1 MMPDYQCVTRMAVAS
16 SRLPGFVPFRCRIV
30 GKRCKKT
37 SFFCT
42 VLKNLNKRG
51 KIRPFF
57 TPFCSL
63 FGYGIF
69 CCQVVQYGGTQSHA
83 NRIRLKTE
91 WWSREPY
98 GSEWW
103 LTTEVTLI
111 TSVVAAHSLN
121 LAETYSLVSPYFD
134 KSDNLHFNGDYHKML
149 ACSHFVWI
157 NIRKAREQ
165 SRPCCSTPS
174 VVWGKIKKQT
184 SLLGKRC
191 LLLLV
196 AFLIHT
202 TLQR

>member
-1 MMPDYQCVTRMAVAS
+1 MVLDYQCVTEGAVAS

-37 SFFCT
+37 
-42 VLKNLNKRG
+42 
-51 KIRPFF
+51 PFF
-57 TPFCSL
+57 APFWKIWTNGVKSGRFLPRFVLCSATV
-63 FGYGIF
+63 FF

-83 NRIRLKTE
+83 NRIRLKSE
-91 WWSREPY
+91 GWSREPY

-121 LAETYSLVSPYFD
+121 LAETYSLISPYFD

-165 SRPCCSTPS
+165 SLPCCSTPS
-174 VVWGKIKKQT
+174 VVWGK
-184 SLLGKRC
+184 
-191 LLLLV
+191 
-196 AFLIHT
+196 
-202 TLQR
+202 

>member
-1 MMPDYQCVTRMAVAS
+1 MMLDYQCVTRMAVAS
-16 SRLPGFVPFRCRIV
+16 SRLPEFVTFRCRIV
-30 GKRCKKT
+30 GKRCTKT
-37 SFFCT
+37 SFFAPFW
-42 VLKNLNKRG
+42 
-51 KIRPFF
+51 KIWTNGVKSGRFF

-63 FGYGIF
+63 LGYGIF

-91 WWSREPY
+91 GWSREPY

-121 LAETYSLVSPYFD
+121 LAETYSLISPYFD

-157 NIRKAREQ
+157 DIRKAREQ
-165 SRPCCSTPS
+165 SLPCCSTPS
-174 VVWGKIKKQT
+174 VVWGK
-184 SLLGKRC
+184 
-191 LLLLV
+191 
-196 AFLIHT
+196 
-202 TLQR
+202 

>member
-1 MMPDYQCVTRMAVAS
+1 MCYKDGRGVVPLAGIRPIQMP
-16 SRLPGFVPFRCRIV
+16 RI

-37 SFFCT
+37 SFFAPFWKIWTNGVKSGRFLPRFVLCSAT
-42 VLKNLNKRG
+42 V
-51 KIRPFF
+51 F
-57 TPFCSL
+57 
-63 FGYGIF
+63 F
-69 CCQVVQYGGTQSHA
+69 CCQVVQYGGTRSHA

-91 WWSREPY
+91 GWSREPY

-121 LAETYSLVSPYFD
+121 LAETYSLISPYFD

-165 SRPCCSTPS
+165 SLGQGENPVFRIT
-174 VVWGKIKKQT
+174 KKYVP
-184 SLLGKRC
+184 LNR
-191 LLLLV
+191 
-196 AFLIHT
+196 
-202 TLQR
+202 